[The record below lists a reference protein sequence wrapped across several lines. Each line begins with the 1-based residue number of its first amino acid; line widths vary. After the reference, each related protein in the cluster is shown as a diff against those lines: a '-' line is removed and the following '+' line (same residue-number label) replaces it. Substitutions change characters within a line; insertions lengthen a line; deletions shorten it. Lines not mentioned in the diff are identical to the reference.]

1 MDFQSIIKQVLSLA
15 ELVIKNPSTSLQSS
29 GFNIGSLISMLGGG
43 QQGGG
48 LGSILGGLAG
58 MAGGGNNQSQG
69 GGLGSILGGL
79 AGMAAGAANNN
90 NNQQQSQGGGLG
102 SILGGLAGMAAGAAN
117 NNNQQQSQGG
127 GLGSILGGLAG
138 MAAGAAN
145 NNQQTQQ
152 QSQGGLLG
160 DLLAKASTIKNMLGG
175 DQASKLN
182 NEQKTNL
189 TDMLGVLNL
198 ASGIAQASQ
207 EEKK

>member
-15 ELVIKNPSTSLQSS
+15 ELVIKNPSTSVQNS

-117 NNNQQQSQGG
+117 NN
-127 GLGSILGGLAG
+127 
-138 MAAGAAN
+138 
-145 NNQQTQQ
+145 QQTQQ

-160 DLLAKASTIKNMLGG
+160 DLLSKASTIKNMLGG